1 MRLFKRKSPIDDEAP
16 RCPECHE
23 RVPEGA
29 AACAMCGRDLRELA
43 AGDERRVSAAR
54 AES

>member
-16 RCPECHE
+16 TCPACNE

-29 AACAMCGRDLRELA
+29 TACAMCGRDLHDLA
-43 AGDERRVSAAR
+43 ARDEQRVAAAR